1 MEYQHESEASLAI
14 EKMDQVVLKNRQ
26 ITVSVTKV
34 NNCLA
39 GSQRKKKRGQLKAIK
54 PLAV

>member
-1 MEYQHESEASLAI
+1 MEYQHESEANLAI